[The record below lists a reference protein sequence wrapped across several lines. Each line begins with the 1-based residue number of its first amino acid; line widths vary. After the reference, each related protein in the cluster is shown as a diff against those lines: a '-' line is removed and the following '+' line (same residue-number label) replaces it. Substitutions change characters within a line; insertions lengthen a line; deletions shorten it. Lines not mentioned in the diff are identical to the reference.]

1 MVACPKEIAW
11 KIGTETKQ
19 KIRKLFTKETYW
31 HKGIRVSYGF
41 GGKYWKFDLIV
52 NNLMD
57 RLQEDFGLPEALSK
71 IESSQNAEKEYD
83 EYMKVFERIKQF
95 MIQNESIEPECI
107 ENYGMIF
114 QASDI

>member
-19 KIRKLFTKETYW
+19 KIRKLFTKEIYW

-95 MIQNESIEPECI
+95 MIQNESIVPECI

>member
-1 MVACPKEIAW
+1 MTLKTKNARKIFDNTALRYKIRLRQMVACPKEIAW

-19 KIRKLFTKETYW
+19 KIRKPFTKETYW

-83 EYMKVFERIKQF
+83 EYMKVF
-95 MIQNESIEPECI
+95 
-107 ENYGMIF
+107 
-114 QASDI
+114 

>member
-1 MVACPKEIAW
+1 MENRNRNKAEDP
-11 KIGTETKQ
+11 ETLYKRNLLAQ
-19 KIRKLFTKETYW
+19 RHKSVIRFW
-31 HKGIRVSYGF
+31 
-41 GGKYWKFDLIV
+41 GKYWKFDLIV